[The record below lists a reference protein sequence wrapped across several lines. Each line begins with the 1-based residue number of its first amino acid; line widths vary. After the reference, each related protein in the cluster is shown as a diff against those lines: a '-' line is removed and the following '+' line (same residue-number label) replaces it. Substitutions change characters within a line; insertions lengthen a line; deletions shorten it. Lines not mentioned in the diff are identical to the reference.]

1 MNNETDELKSAEL
14 NYKEKYDSIHKR
26 REAIHVKVTKLM
38 ILCFLFE
45 FTNRWVVQAMDSRLA
60 SYMNWKFNFAALS
73 YSVMSCFT
81 GVFNCLEQL
90 FLYRY

>member
-45 FTNRWVVQAMDSRLA
+45 FTNRWFVQAMDSRLA
-60 SYMNWKFNFAALS
+60 S
-73 YSVMSCFT
+73 V
-81 GVFNCLEQL
+81 
-90 FLYRY
+90 